1 MSRASDEELAET
13 LDELAGLLE
22 DLEGQLPARRGTDE
36 RRGRRGEL
44 PRPPRPGEFIRFTEQ
59 YTIPTLI
66 SLLEATVAVLELLRA
81 LLRLTGGRGL
91 PDPRPGRSRGAIEA
105 TGRRAVEGLDDVLAE
120 LNDALAG
127 QPTDPEARDL
137 LDEAR
142 DLRAEIEG
150 LLGEGRGRAASPE
163 QDRSERADRD
173 GHDRSER
180 DDRGGGVSIAVGE
193 SGDDQPDTQ
202 DDETEEEVVDV
213 EAELEALK
221 RAREQNR
228 DDAG

>member
-22 DLEGQLPARRGTDE
+22 DIEGQLPAGSAA
-36 RRGRRGEL
+36 RGRSRDL

-91 PDPRPGRSRGAIEA
+91 PDPRPGRSRDAIGA
-105 TGRRAVEGLDDVLAE
+105 TGRRAIEGLDDVLAD

-127 QPTDPEARDL
+127 QPTEPEARDL
-137 LDEAR
+137 LGEAR
-142 DLRAEIEG
+142 DLRAEIEE
-150 LLGEGRGRAASPE
+150 LIRDGRDRDRRSRAE
-163 QDRSERADRD
+163 RDRSDGDRP
-173 GHDRSER
+173 RREQR
-180 DDRGGGVSIAVGE
+180 DTGGVSIAVGE
-193 SGDDQPDTQ
+193 SGDGGDGTN
-202 DDETEEEVVDV
+202 DDEDAVDV

-221 RAREQNR
+221 RARDEESG
-228 DDAG
+228 D

>member
-22 DLEGQLPARRGTDE
+22 DIEGQLPARGRD
-36 RRGRRGEL
+36 RRRGEL

-91 PDPRPGRSRGAIEA
+91 PDPRPGRSRDAIGE
-105 TGRRAVEGLDDVLAE
+105 TGRRAIEGLDDVLAD

-127 QPTDPEARDL
+127 QPTEPEARDL
-137 LDEAR
+137 LGEAR
-142 DLRAEIEG
+142 DLRAEIEE
-150 LLGEGRGRAASPE
+150 LLQDGRAGGRDRTERSRPGR
-163 QDRSERADRD
+163 DRSDRD
-173 GHDRSER
+173 EPDT
-180 DDRGGGVSIAVGE
+180 GGVSIAVDESEDGDREGSDAEAGE
-193 SGDDQPDTQ
+193 ADEDT
-202 DDETEEEVVDV
+202 VDV

-221 RAREQNR
+221 RDR
-228 DDAG
+228 DED